1 MSSDV
6 EKKFKRYIG
15 SLEREL
21 TILNSQYRL
30 LIYLSDAKYDRST
43 EFRYA
48 KYFFHS
54 IINSLFT
61 DVLLVSTKLLE
72 CDRSDRNIPDFLHF
86 VECHLS
92 LFSPEAIRVRR
103 GFSNISQI
111 PKRDYSVDPHLVQSD
126 RVKLHLLDPIVKNLK
141 KKRDKYYAHYDKSCF
156 DEPGKLK
163 TTSPVTRSDIE
174 TLIRTCFKILERYSL
189 AFDGEGLSITL
200 SERFDVVDI
209 FDLIKKH
216 LGSSHRRPN
225 TAANNQNNDARLHS
239 RSGR

>member
-1 MSSDV
+1 MPSDV

-30 LIYLSDAKYDRST
+30 LVYLSDAKYGRSA

-54 IINSLFT
+54 VINSLFT

-72 CDRSDRNIPDFLHF
+72 CGRSDRNIPDFLHF

-103 GFSNISQI
+103 GFSDITQI
-111 PKRDYSVDPHLVQSD
+111 PKRNYTVDSHLIHSD
-126 RVKLHLLDPIVKNLK
+126 RAKLDLLDPIAKNLK

-156 DEPGKLK
+156 DEPSKLK
-163 TTSPVTRSDIE
+163 TTNPVTRNDIE
-174 TLIRTCFKILERYSL
+174 NLIETCFQMLERYSL

-200 SERFDVVDI
+200 IERFDVGDI
-209 FDLIKKH
+209 FDLIKNH
-216 LGSSHRRPN
+216 LNSRDHHN
-225 TAANNQNNDARLHS
+225 TAANKQKT
-239 RSGR
+239 